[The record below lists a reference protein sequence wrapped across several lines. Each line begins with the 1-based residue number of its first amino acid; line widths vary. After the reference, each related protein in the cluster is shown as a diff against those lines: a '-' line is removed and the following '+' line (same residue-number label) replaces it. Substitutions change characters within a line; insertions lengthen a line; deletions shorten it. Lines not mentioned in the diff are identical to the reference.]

1 MSMFF
6 VLRHIFIVM
15 EYCNEGDLS
24 QYIRKKHKLFEALV
38 KIFMQ
43 QLGLALQFL
52 HQHNICHMDLK
63 PQNLLLQS
71 KPKLKLKLAD
81 FG

>member
-1 MSMFF
+1 
-6 VLRHIFIVM
+6 M
-15 EYCNEGDLS
+15 EFCNEGDLS
-24 QYIRKKHKLFEALV
+24 QFIRKKHKLAESLV
-38 KIFMQ
+38 KVFIQ
-43 QLGLALQFL
+43 QLALALKYL
-52 HQHNICHMDLK
+52 NQHKICHMDLK

>member
-1 MSMFF
+1 
-6 VLRHIFIVM
+6 M

-24 QYIRKKHKLFEALV
+24 QYIRKKHTLTESIV
-38 KIFMQ
+38 KVFMQ
-43 QLGLALQFL
+43 QLALALKYL
-52 HQHNICHMDLK
+52 NERNICHMDLK